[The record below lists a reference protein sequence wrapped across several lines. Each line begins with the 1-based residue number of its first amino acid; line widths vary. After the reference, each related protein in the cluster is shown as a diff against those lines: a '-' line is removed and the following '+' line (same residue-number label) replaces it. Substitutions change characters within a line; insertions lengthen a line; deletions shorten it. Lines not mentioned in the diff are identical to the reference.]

1 MKAHIGRLSLVIAFA
16 VCSLFLL
23 FYFNK
28 GINKETVVSQDQVAG
43 ETAPGLPV
51 RLIIPSINVDAG
63 IQYVGVTSKG
73 DMEVPSNITDVGWF
87 NLGPRPGETGSAVIS
102 GHFNGENGEAGVF
115 IDLYMLKKGN
125 KLYIKD
131 DKGITT
137 SFEVQESR
145 IYYPGYAEEVFS
157 SNDTARLNLV
167 TCDGVWDGTIKSYSK
182 RLVVF
187 AEIRH

>member
-1 MKAHIGRLSLVIAFA
+1 
-16 VCSLFLL
+16 
-23 FYFNK
+23 
-28 GINKETVVSQDQVAG
+28 
-43 ETAPGLPV
+43 
-51 RLIIPSINVDAG
+51 
-63 IQYVGVTSKG
+63 
-73 DMEVPSNITDVGWF
+73 MEVPSNITDVGWF